1 MIILLYAVIL
11 GLYGIT
17 AKMSVG
23 GLNGLIRSHS
33 QHFLLTEIMKILIYL
48 IHIHKKNLPVAKFIV
63 YQRAFFILCVV
74 RFSLLKINV
83 FLLWAEQKVTINH
96 IALLTKN
103 WWKQELPDT
112 KEYGEAYKNL
122 EKYNYT
128 VDYVISHSIPSQY
141 LPSLSNGSDEFY
153 SNHLTDF
160 FDEIELKLDYKH
172 WFSGHYHCDKTLAT
186 NSKITLIYN
195 DIIKL

>member
-1 MIILLYAVIL
+1 MRGQIFTLENKRFFTMGEAE
-11 GLYGIT
+11 
-17 AKMSVG
+17 
-23 GLNGLIRSHS
+23 SHDKS
-33 QHFLLTEIMKILIYL
+33 Y
-48 IHIHKKNLPVAKFIV
+48 
-63 YQRAFFILCVV
+63 R
-74 RFSLLKINV
+74 
-83 FLLWAEQKVTINH
+83 TIN
-96 IALLTKN
+96 KN
-103 WWKQELPDT
+103 WWKQELPDR

-122 EKYNYT
+122 EKYNYI

-141 LPSLSNGSDEFY
+141 LPSLSNGVDEFY